1 METEKN
7 AVSRIFG
14 QNVQL
19 YRKKAGLTQEQLS
32 ERLEISQKHLSI
44 IENGAQFAS
53 ASLIDRICTELDVSV
68 GMLFRSPD
76 ESSAHEANMISALL
90 QNMLNPR
97 LALIEQRLS
106 EIERLLAQKR

>member
-7 AVSRIFG
+7 AVSIIFG
-14 QNVQL
+14 RNVQL

-53 ASLIDRICTELDVSV
+53 ASLIDRMCAELGVSV
-68 GMLFRSPD
+68 GNLF
-76 ESSAHEANMISALL
+76 EAHDGINIREVNILLSMI
-90 QNMLNPR
+90 QNTLGSR
-97 LALIEQRLS
+97 LASIEEHLS
-106 EIERLLAQKR
+106 EIEQYLGNSK